1 MKSFFKISA
10 LVLMMS
16 VVACTK
22 EEKLDTSNL
31 LGLGGDTF
39 AKGAIDT
46 WLYDSM
52 TKPYNIDVKYRWDP
66 WEVALDATLVPPDE
80 SKVVTAMSVVKQ
92 IWIEPY
98 NAETG
103 SENFIKTY
111 APKTFVL
118 VGSPQYEFNSE
129 ILAKAEGGQKIVMF
143 VINRFDKNNIVEL
156 RRMLETIQHEFAHIL
171 HQNILYPQEFRQ
183 ITPGYTSTW
192 FNITNEQAQSQG
204 FVSSYAMNIP
214 DDDFAETVAKML
226 IEGRARFNELV
237 VAQNSTAQAALR
249 RKEQIIVDYFKKA
262 WNIDFYSLQT
272 RTQQALA
279 RIAAPQPPAFY
290 IGFDKVYRTGLF
302 SPSAGAAFLPASNNF
317 LTIYNNAATAI
328 AALGGLGLTLDYIE
342 ANFTTANIFSLK
354 VHVFDDNGDTYVAV
368 FSYTFTKDANNVYDF
383 TYVTEDENGA
393 FMKTAVQPLLNYFNN
408 NTFKLDWFLDPNVT
422 IYPRVV
428 FTPQQTANA
437 TFTVLL
443 N

>member
-1 MKSFFKISA
+1 
-10 LVLMMS
+10 MMS

-22 EEKLDTSNL
+22 EDKLDTSNL

-52 TKPYNIDVKYRWDP
+52 TKPYNVDVKYRWDP

-80 SKVVTAMSVVKQ
+80 SKVIPAMSIVKQ
-92 IWIEPY
+92 IWIDPH

-118 VGSPQYEFNSE
+118 VGSPQYEFNGE
-129 ILAKAEGGQKIVMF
+129 ILATAEGGNKIVMF
-143 VINRFDKNNIVEL
+143 VINRFDKNNIEEL
-156 RRMLETIQHEFAHIL
+156 RRMLHTIQHEFAHIL
-171 HQNILYPQEFRQ
+171 HQNILYPQEYKT

-192 FNITNEQAQSQG
+192 FNVSLEDAQSQG
-204 FVSSYAMNIP
+204 FVTSYSMDNP
-214 DDDFAETVAKML
+214 DDDFVEMVATML

-237 VAQNSTAQAALR
+237 AAQNPTAQAALR
-249 RKEQIIVDYFKKA
+249 RKEQIVVDYYKKA

-290 IGFDKVYRTGLF
+290 IGFDKIYTSGLF
-302 SPSAGAAFLPASNNF
+302 STAVPPGFLPASNNF
-317 LTIYNNAATAI
+317 LSIYNNAATGI
-328 AALGGLGLTLDYIE
+328 ATVGSGVGLTLDYIE
-342 ANFTTANIFSLK
+342 AEFTTANIFSLK
-354 VHVFDDNGDTYVAV
+354 VHLFDDNGDQYVAV
-368 FSYTFTKDANNVYDF
+368 FSYRFTKDANNIYDF

-393 FMKTAVQPLLNYFNN
+393 FIKTAAQQLLNYFNN

-428 FTPQQTANA
+428 FTPQQTPNSS
-437 TFTVLL
+437 FTVRLM
-443 N
+443 